1 MRTYFT
7 NTPWLLCTVE
17 WDSCGGVTDLDCD
30 TYGDSMILAVY
41 AYFRNPLPGSLQCIF
56 SQVGP
61 FCRGGGG
68 TFSQAFTRTSTSW
81 QRAYFRSCL

>member
-61 FCRGGGG
+61 FCPGEECK
-68 TFSQAFTRTSTSW
+68 FSQTRPVEL
-81 QRAYFRSCL
+81 Y